1 MSATSRDGSLVRV
14 GMAPRA
20 VGMTMAQAQEHWRTT
35 HGDVALSIP
44 GLRAYVQNHQ
54 VLDGDRP
61 LLPYPGFDVCAETEF
76 DDVESMRAGF
86 ASEHYQVAVRADEA
100 NLIDGSRFMLA
111 ITRRRVL
118 HDGAPPD
125 DGVKLITL
133 LRAHPAASPAE
144 LADVLAG
151 PYAQAVA
158 AARPLRHEQLI
169 TIPEAHAGDRPACC
183 DAVDELW
190 FADPAGALDALRGPL
205 SQEPGWILAGRAFGS
220 ERLIARPVRQR

>member
-1 MSATSRDGSLVRV
+1 MNARERDGALVRV

-20 VGMTMAQAQEHWRTT
+20 AGLSMAQAQEHWRTT

-54 VLDGDRP
+54 VLEGDRP

-76 DDVESMRAGF
+76 DDVEAMGAGF

-100 NLIDGSRFMLA
+100 KLIDGSRFMLA

-118 HDGAPPD
+118 DDGAPPD

-133 LRAHPAASPAE
+133 LRAHPGSSAAE
-144 LADVLAG
+144 LDGVLAG
-151 PYAQAVA
+151 PYAHAVR

-169 TIPEAHAGDRPACC
+169 TIAEAHVGERPACC
-183 DAVDELW
+183 DAIDELW
-190 FADPAGALDALRGPL
+190 FADAQAALEALRGAL
-205 SQEPGWILAGRAFGS
+205 SGEPGWILAGRAFGS